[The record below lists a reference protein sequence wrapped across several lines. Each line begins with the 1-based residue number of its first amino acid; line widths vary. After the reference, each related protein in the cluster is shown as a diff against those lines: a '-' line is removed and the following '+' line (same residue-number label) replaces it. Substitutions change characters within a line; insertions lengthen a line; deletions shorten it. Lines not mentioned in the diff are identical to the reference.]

1 MTSSKNKVLEF
12 KVGDWIDIKIV
23 GIRDSE
29 DPPYKIES
37 IDGDVYGPKSLCYK
51 QSVLHDL
58 NKYKNRAKLIF
69 K

>member
-37 IDGDVYGPKSLCYK
+37 IDGDVYVIVQKEGSYVHRMRVSKDK
-51 QSVLHDL
+51 I
-58 NKYKNRAKLIF
+58 KKL
-69 K
+69 